1 MKSLHFTVLILLTAT
16 CAFSQRPDSAKTTK
30 PIVLLNGIPV
40 TDSVS
45 LNKFDRIDF
54 IQGKK
59 AIDLLGVKAASGIYI
74 ISGDGKIPVY
84 GEVVD
89 RKGKKI
95 KNAEVINSHGTVL
108 TLTNDCGSFFLPS
121 LGIDEEVVIR
131 KKRFV
136 EKRFVIQQTHHVI
149 TLNKN

>member
-1 MKSLHFTVLILLTAT
+1 MKSLHFTVLILFTAT

-74 ISGDGKIPVY
+74 ISSDGKIPVY

-121 LGIDEEVVIR
+121 LGIGEEVVIR